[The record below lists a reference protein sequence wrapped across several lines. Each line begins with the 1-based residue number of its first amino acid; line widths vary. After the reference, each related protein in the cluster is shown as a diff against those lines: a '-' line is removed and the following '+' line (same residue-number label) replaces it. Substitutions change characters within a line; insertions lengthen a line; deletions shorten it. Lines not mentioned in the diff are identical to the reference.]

1 MTYNSKVLPEICVR
15 LPFHADRRVQFAVRQ
30 HFGVCEQLRDEG
42 LLTDD
47 EPKNVPGVPNGNWAF
62 RVTQEQLD
70 GIDKKWLKELNDV
83 YYRSK

>member
-1 MTYNSKVLPEICVR
+1 MNKRASGVR
-15 LPFHADRRVQFAVRQ
+15 MRVSP
-30 HFGVCEQLRDEG
+30 L
-42 LLTDD
+42 
-47 EPKNVPGVPNGNWAF
+47 PGVPNGNWAF